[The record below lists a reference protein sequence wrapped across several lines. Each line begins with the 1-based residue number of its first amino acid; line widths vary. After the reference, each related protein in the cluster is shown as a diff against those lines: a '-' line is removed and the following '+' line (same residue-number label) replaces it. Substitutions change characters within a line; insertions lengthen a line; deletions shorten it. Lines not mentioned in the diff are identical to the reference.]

1 MAIFDITV
9 MVIVIIFVY
18 QAGRCV
24 PGFLIAFVHE
34 VGVCVCVLAHA
45 CVCVPATRLLITSGM
60 IKPSVIG

>member
-18 QAGRCV
+18 QACRCV

-34 VGVCVCVLAHA
+34 VGVCVCVCAHA
-45 CVCVPATRLLITSGM
+45 RMRVCSRHKAINN
-60 IKPSVIG
+60 